1 MFYARIYTAHSVF
14 DSYLNIQTVK
24 IWRFM
29 IRRIGDCALS
39 SALFSPT
46 IPLLND
52 VTRSSPDDEFQE
64 LLWTICLTR
73 VVGSIV
79 LFEKELSRYRYIVIC
94 H

>member
-1 MFYARIYTAHSVF
+1 MFSARIYAAHSVF

-52 VTRSSPDDEFQE
+52 VTRGSSDDEFQE
-64 LLWTICLTR
+64 FIAIF
-73 VVGSIV
+73 VYKSEVKKV
-79 LFEKELSRYRYIVIC
+79 K
-94 H
+94 